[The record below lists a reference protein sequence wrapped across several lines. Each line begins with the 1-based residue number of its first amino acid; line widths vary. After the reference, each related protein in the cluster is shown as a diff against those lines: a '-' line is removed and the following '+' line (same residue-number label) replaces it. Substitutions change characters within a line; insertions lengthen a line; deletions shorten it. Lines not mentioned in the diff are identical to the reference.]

1 VYSLVSAP
9 VLGFDLTRL
18 DGGVAVAEVLL
29 RALAMTIDDLEVVAL
44 AGGEDWHRIDLWQ
57 DVDNAARA
65 RRDQAARAGTAGR
78 ADAAVDEFDLKG
90 ALAVLERTPLGTV
103 DGLLHCLRH
112 DVFDWTW
119 RRHPAGLVQ
128 LKSAARSAGVL
139 CDAAVAAY
147 LSEVLPD
154 ETRRRLAAPWLTT
167 ARHVPE
173 RPVELGPQGPAV
185 RAFVDQVRG
194 LGADDVRRLLAV
206 NVQGR
211 AIQGRAVQGRA
222 IQGRAIQGLAGIADW
237 ASAVHSATWAV
248 FVTGR
253 VRAAAAAQLLLVQ
266 AIDAARIPVPD
277 RAGGCWNLLSG
288 AVQAL
293 AVRDVLDESTL
304 YRLTDPVATALAPIA
319 AD

>member
-18 DGGVAVAEVLL
+18 DGGAAVADVFL
-29 RALAMTIDDLEVVAL
+29 RALALTIDDLEVVAL
-44 AGGEDWHRIDLWQ
+44 AGVEDWDRIALWQ
-57 DVDNAARA
+57 DVENAARA

-78 ADAAVDEFDLKG
+78 VDATVDEFDLSG

-147 LSEVLPD
+147 LRDLLPD
-154 ETRRRLAAPWLTT
+154 ETRRRLAAPWVST
-167 ARHVPE
+167 ARQVPE
-173 RPVELGPQGPAV
+173 REPELGPQGTPV
-185 RAFVDQVRG
+185 RALLERVRS
-194 LGADDVRRLLAV
+194 LSADDVRRLASV
-206 NVQGR
+206 NDQGR
-211 AIQGRAVQGRA
+211 
-222 IQGRAIQGLAGIADW
+222 AGIADW
-237 ASAVHSATWAV
+237 AGAVHSASWAV

-266 AIDAARIPVPD
+266 AVDSARIPVPE

-288 AVQAL
+288 AAQAL
-293 AVRDVLDESTL
+293 AVRDVLDGPTL
-304 YRLTDPVATALAPIA
+304 YRLLDPVVTALGPIA
-319 AD
+319 AE